1 MIYEHSFP
9 IPSTRPRAHRCA
21 RCGIDV
27 QELNRLARERDES
40 GFVVMFIAQ
49 NKLPRDDYVNRV
61 HLYTEFMLKIKG
73 CISDEA
79 VIIKD
84 IIE

>member
-9 IPSTRPRAHRCA
+9 NRFVARCA
-21 RCGIDV
+21 RCGIPV
-27 QELNRLARERDES
+27 LELNRLARERDES
-40 GFVVMFIAQ
+40 GFAVMFTAQ
-49 NKLPRDDYVNRV
+49 NKLHRDDYVNRV
-61 HLYTEFMLKIKG
+61 HLYTRFMRKIKG